1 MPNFEMP
8 NTIMERMDKLQKTD
22 GKYED
27 SIRDLAQHENE
38 FRDKLASYGIN
49 DKTAIDQ
56 AADLFSTETLEKME
70 AEKEKYTDFL
80 TGLGNKQALMEYG
93 TKLLSQE
100 KRQHNPCS
108 LLVIDIDRFK
118 EINDSY
124 GHEAGDATLRQI
136 TQAIRQSIRQSD
148 FCFRYGGD
156 EFVILITDADIHQ
169 AEMIADKIRQ
179 TIEQTKISLNNQT
192 GDNIAIDATI
202 SIGCIDTN
210 SLPDWL
216 EDKAPVTDD
225 AIHNLIGMADQALY
239 KSKKNGRNQIANY
252 YDFADDN
259 NQ

>member
-8 NTIMERMDKLQKTD
+8 NNIMERMDKLQEAD

-27 SIRDLAQHENE
+27 SIHDLAQHENE

-49 DKTAIDQ
+49 DKTAIDK

-70 AEKEKYTDFL
+70 AEKEKYIDFL

-93 TKLLSQE
+93 PKLLSQE
-100 KRQHNPCS
+100 KRQHNSCS
-108 LLVIDIDRFK
+108 LLVIDLDHFK

-124 GHEAGDATLRQI
+124 GHEAGDAALRQI

-156 EFVILITDADIHQ
+156 EFVILITDTDIHQ
-169 AEMIADKIRQ
+169 AKIVADKIRQ
-179 TIEQTKISLNNQT
+179 TVEQTKILLDNQT
-192 GDNIAIDATI
+192 DDNVTIDATV
-202 SIGCIDTN
+202 SIGCIDTK
-210 SLPDWL
+210 SLPDWS
-216 EDKAPVTDD
+216 EDKAPITDN
-225 AIHNLIGMADQALY
+225 AIHNLIHMADQALY
-239 KSKKNGRNQIANY
+239 KSKNNGRNQIVNY
-252 YDFADDN
+252 YDVADDS